1 MPDELNAAACCDG
14 DLPRVHAIVC
24 NHNLFMEMKVVANRQ
39 NAARTAVEQLADL
52 AKV

>member
-14 DLPRVHAIVC
+14 DLPQVHAIVG